1 MGFGVNVGQG
11 PGRFTTDE
19 VAEGGFCYL
28 VAGALGL
35 QAYRRRLRRERQ
47 GVEEGGFSHPVGAP
61 EPTDFAAFET
71 QM

>member
-19 VAEGGFCYL
+19 VAEGGFGYL

-61 EPTDFAAFET
+61 EPADFTTFEA
-71 QM
+71 